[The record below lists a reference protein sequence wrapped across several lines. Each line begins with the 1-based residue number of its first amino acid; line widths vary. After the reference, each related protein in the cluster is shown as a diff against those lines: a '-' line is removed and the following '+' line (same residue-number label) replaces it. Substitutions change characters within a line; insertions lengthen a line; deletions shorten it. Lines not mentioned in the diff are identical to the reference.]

1 MEAIAKAKYARYSPR
16 KVGQVLG
23 LIRGKS
29 VAKAYGLLPTVPR
42 AAGIL
47 VFKTL
52 KSAFANSG
60 ASDPNQVFVKEA
72 WVDLGPVLKRVRPM
86 AMGGRGIFKRK
97 TCHVTIRLTDSP
109 AVSGKPAKK

>member
-1 MEAIAKAKYARYSPR
+1 MEAIAKAKFARFSPR

-29 VAKAYGLLPTVPR
+29 VQKAYNLLPSVPR

-60 ASDPNQVFVKEA
+60 AADPSVIYVKEA
-72 WVDLGPVLKRVRPM
+72 WVDNGPVLKRVMPM
-86 AMGGRGIFKRK
+86 AMGARGIVKRK
-97 TCHVTIRLTDSP
+97 TCHVTIR
-109 AVSGKPAKK
+109 VSDQKPKEKK

>member
-1 MEAIAKAKYARYSPR
+1 MEAVAIARHQRFSPR

-29 VAKAYGLLPTVPR
+29 VAVAYNILPTVPR
-42 AAGIL
+42 AAGIM

-60 ASDPNQVFVKEA
+60 AADPAAIYVKEC
-72 WVDLGPVLKRVRPM
+72 WVDNGPVLKRVMPM
-86 AMGGRGIFKRK
+86 AMGARGIMKRK
-97 TCHVTIRLTDSP
+97 SCHVTIR
-109 AVSGKPAKK
+109 VSDQKPKKK

>member
-1 MEAIAKAKYARYSPR
+1 MESVAIAKYARYSPR

-29 VAKAYGLLPTVPR
+29 VAKAYDLLPTVPR

-52 KSAFANSG
+52 KSAYANSG
-60 ASDPNQVFVKEA
+60 AAEPSQMFVKEA
-72 WVDLGPVLKRVRPM
+72 RVDQGPVLKRVRPM
-86 AMGGRGIFKRK
+86 AMGGRSIYKRK
-97 TCHVTIRLTDSP
+97 TCHVTIRLTDQP
-109 AVSGKPAKK
+109 IKKK

>member
-1 MEAIAKAKYARYSPR
+1 MEAIAKAKHARFSPR

-29 VAKAYGLLPTVPR
+29 VEKAYGILPTVPR

-60 ASDPNQVFVKEA
+60 MSDASKVFVKEC
-72 WVDLGPVLKRVRPM
+72 WVDNGPVLKRVRPM
-86 AMGGRGIFKRK
+86 AMGGRGIYKRK
-97 TCHVTIRLTDSP
+97 TCHVTIR
-109 AVSGKPAKK
+109 VSDVQPKKK

>member
-1 MEAIAKAKYARYSPR
+1 MEAIAIAKHARYSPR

-29 VAKAYGLLPTVPR
+29 VAKSYGLLPTVPR

-52 KSAFANSG
+52 KSAFSNSG
-60 ASDPNQVFVKEA
+60 LPDPKNAYVARA
-72 WVDLGPVLKRVRPM
+72 WVDNGPVLKRVMPQ
-86 AMGGRGIFKRK
+86 AMGGRGIVKRK
-97 TCHVTIRLTDSP
+97 TCHVTIV
-109 AVSGKPAKK
+109 VSDQKPKEKK

>member
-1 MEAIAKAKYARYSPR
+1 MDAIAKAKYARYSPR

-52 KSAFANSG
+52 KSAFSNSG
-60 ASDPNQVFVKEA
+60 ITDPNLVFVKKA
-72 WVDLGPVLKRVRPM
+72 WVDSGPVLKRVRPM
-86 AMGGRGIFKRK
+86 AMGGRGIYKRK
-97 TCHVTIRLTDSP
+97 TCHVTIVVGDKQN
-109 AVSGKPAKK
+109 GKG

>member
-1 MEAIAKAKYARYSPR
+1 MEAIAKAKHARYSPR

-29 VAKAYGLLPTVPR
+29 VAKAYSLLPTVPR

-52 KSAFANSG
+52 KSAFSNSG
-60 ASDPNQVFVKEA
+60 AQDPNLVFVKEA
-72 WVDLGPVLKRVRPM
+72 WVDNGPVLKRIRPM
-86 AMGGRGIFKRK
+86 AMGARAIYKRK
-97 TCHVTIRLTDSP
+97 TCHVTIKVTDQP
-109 AVSGKPAKK
+109 IKKK

>member
-1 MEAIAKAKYARYSPR
+1 MEAIAKAKHARFSPR
-16 KVGQVLG
+16 KVNQVCG

-29 VAKAYGLLPTVPR
+29 VAKAYNILPTVPR

-60 ASDPNQVFVKEA
+60 AADANTIYVKEA
-72 WVDLGPVLKRVRPM
+72 WVDAGPVLKRVMPM
-86 AMGGRGIFKRK
+86 AMGARGIIKRK
-97 TCHVTIRLTDSP
+97 TCHVTIKVTDQ
-109 AVSGKPAKK
+109 KPVEKK

>member
-1 MEAIAKAKYARYSPR
+1 MESIAKAKFARFSPR

-29 VAKAYGLLPTVPR
+29 VAKSYSILPTVPR

-52 KSAFANSG
+52 KSAYSNSR
-60 ASDPNQVFVKEA
+60 ATDPQSMFVKQA
-72 WVDLGPVLKRVRPM
+72 WVDNGPVLKRVMPM
-86 AMGGRGIFKRK
+86 AMGGRGIIKRK
-97 TCHVTIRLTDSP
+97 TCHVTII
-109 AVSGKPAKK
+109 VSDERPKKK

>member
-1 MEAIAKAKYARYSPR
+1 MESIAIARHQRFSPR

-29 VAKAYGLLPTVPR
+29 VAKAYGILPTVPR

-60 ASDPNQVFVKEA
+60 AADAAQMYVKEA
-72 WVDLGPVLKRVRPM
+72 WVDNGPVLKRVRPM
-86 AMGGRGIFKRK
+86 AMGGRGIYKRK
-97 TCHVTIRLTDSP
+97 TCHVTIRLTDQP
-109 AVSGKPAKK
+109 IKKK